1 MTDAPGPLLYTSDLE
16 GRWDKLEQALAGC
29 PWARLDGDELRV
41 EPGAVFL
48 FGGDTV
54 DRGPASLRLVSTL
67 VRAQAAMPD
76 RVVLL
81 AGNRDINKLRLP
93 RELGA
98 TALPGFPEAGPERL
112 REILRRTMG
121 APDAFDHRVAELGG
135 ASDEAV
141 VESFLEE
148 VQPPTGPL
156 FRYLRQA
163 RLGFRWRDVLVLH
176 GGPSPENLGVVPGAD
191 RETTLA
197 GWLSALNRF
206 LQRQLDAYEASP
218 TGRDHA
224 ALVQYQAPLPGTRAN
239 AQSVVY
245 ARPVNAQGEPQRL
258 APAVVDF
265 LRREGIRRL
274 VVGHTPTG
282 DCPSVLVYDDIT
294 LLMADTSYS
303 PLEHGARVEL
313 HADHSRIVGAALVD
327 GVQEP
332 IDQHLPLSPPWPI
345 GRWIGGELIKAQ
357 LSHGWL
363 GFHMAPGFTPVQRRR
378 LLAELGRDEAL
389 EPQTRGPST

>member
-1 MTDAPGPLLYTSDLE
+1 MIDAPGPLLYTSDLE
-16 GRWDKLEQALAGC
+16 GRWDKLEHALDGC

-54 DRGPASLRLVSTL
+54 DRGPGSLRLVSTL

-98 TALPGFPEAGPERL
+98 ADLPGFPANRADRL

-148 VQPPTGPL
+148 VRPPDGPL
-156 FRYLRQA
+156 YRYLRQA

-176 GGPSPENLGVVPGAD
+176 GGPSPENLGLVPGAPT
-191 RETTLA
+191 ESTLA
-197 GWLSALNRF
+197 GWLSALDAF
-206 LQRQLDAYEASP
+206 LQRQLDAYAANP

-258 APAVVDF
+258 APAVVDL

-282 DCPSVLVYDDIT
+282 DCPSVLVADDIT

-313 HADHSRIVGAALVD
+313 HVDHSRVVGAALVE
-327 GVQEP
+327 GEVER
-332 IDQHLPLSPPWPI
+332 IDQRLSLSPAWPM
-345 GRWIGGELIKAQ
+345 GRWINGELIKAQ
-357 LSHGWL
+357 LSQGWL
-363 GFHMAPGFTPVQRRR
+363 GFRMDSGFTPVQRRR
-378 LLAELGRDEAL
+378 LLAELDAAAAR
-389 EPQTRGPST
+389 EPQERGPSS